1 MVPAAAVEVSTLTK
15 RFGRLAAVNDL
26 SIAVAPGEVYALLGP
41 NGSGKTTTLR
51 CVLGYVRPTSGR
63 IVVLGSDPSD
73 PRCRVR
79 VGYLPGDLRLDPR
92 LTASQILRDFARMRA
107 RLGRISDI
115 AGTAEHLGVDLSR
128 RFGEMSRGNREK
140 VGLVSAFMHRP
151 DVLILDEPTSGLDP
165 IGQDAVLDL
174 VRDARERGCAVV
186 LSSHVLSEVELVA
199 DRVGMLRRGQL
210 VVEDSLA
217 NLLTHR
223 SQQLEFRLAHE
234 PPSDVLAGARDLV
247 TADVTGGVARVE
259 VRGSA
264 ADVCTRLARFGIV
277 SVRSGTRELDQVFH
291 HYFSDDAASS
301 SGGDRP

>member
-1 MVPAAAVEVSTLTK
+1 VRLERLTK
-15 RFGRLAAVNDL
+15 RFGHLRAVNAL
-26 SIAVAPGEVYALLGP
+26 SIAIPRGEVYALLGP
-41 NGSGKTTTLR
+41 NGSGKSTTLR
-51 CVLGYVRPTSGR
+51 CVLGYVHPTSGR
-63 IVVLGSDPSD
+63 VAVLGADPSD

-92 LTASQILRDFARMRA
+92 LTAEQILRDFARMRT
-107 RLGRISDI
+107 RLGRASDI
-115 AGTAEHLGVDLSR
+115 AATAERLGVDLSR

-140 VGLVSAFMHRP
+140 VGLVSAFMHQP
-151 DVLILDEPTSGLDP
+151 DVLVLDEPTSGLDP

-174 VRDARERGCAVV
+174 VRDARDRGCAVV

-223 SQQLEFRLAHE
+223 SQQLEFHLAHE
-234 PPSDVLAGARDLV
+234 PPLEVLTGARDLV
-247 TADVTGGVARVE
+247 TANVEGGEVRVE

-264 ADVCTRLARFGIV
+264 ADVCARLAPFGIV
-277 SVRSGTRELDQVFH
+277 TVRSGTRELDQVFH
-291 HYFSDDAASS
+291 HYFTDDAPTSA
-301 SGGDRP
+301 GGGRR

>member
-1 MVPAAAVEVSTLTK
+1 MAPAAAVEISRLTK

-51 CVLGYVRPTSGR
+51 CVLGYVRPSSGG
-63 IVVLGSDPSD
+63 IAVLGADPRD

-92 LTASQILRDFARMRA
+92 LTAAQILRDFARMRA
-107 RLGRISDI
+107 RFGRLSDI
-115 AGTAEHLGVDLSR
+115 AATAERLGVDLGR

-151 DVLILDEPTSGLDP
+151 DVLVLDEPTSGLDP

-174 VRDARERGCAVV
+174 VRDARIRGCAVV

-199 DRVGMLRRGQL
+199 DRVGMLRSGQL
-210 VVEDSLA
+210 VVEDTLT
-217 NLLTHR
+217 NLLMHR
-223 SQQLEFRLAHE
+223 SQQLEFSLAQD
-234 PPSDVLAGARDLV
+234 PPRDVLDGAQDLV
-247 TADVTGGVARVE
+247 TADIAGRVALVE

-264 ADVCTRLARFGIV
+264 AAVCTRLAPFGIV

-291 HYFSDDAASS
+291 HYFSNSAASP
-301 SGGDRP
+301 SGAGQP